1 MASETVAEPGQPAA
15 SGRPPGERA
24 AWDRMETL
32 PMETRS
38 RVRAVLAEVRGLHLC
53 VLFADGACELHCL
66 SAASPPPVVLQHVS
80 SAAFIPPALPNS
92 AAVVAC
98 CAGHQLILALSAAPR
113 SGFVCARLRPSPL
126 HPTLCAARRPMFMAT
141 TRAGV
146 ARPWSSRR
154 TLLTAFASRRVRAAS
169 CASTVRAL
177 VDG

>member
-1 MASETVAEPGQPAA
+1 MRRLRSLLTASTLKLVGGALVASDGALA
-15 SGRPPGERA
+15 GGVERR
-24 AWDRMETL
+24 DRMETL
-32 PMETRS
+32 PLETRA

-126 HPTLCAARRPMFMAT
+126 HPTLCAARRPMFWLQ
-141 TRAGV
+141 RV
-146 ARPWSSRR
+146 QVWPARGARGGP
-154 TLLTAFASRRVRAAS
+154 
-169 CASTVRAL
+169 C
-177 VDG
+177 

>member
-1 MASETVAEPGQPAA
+1 
-15 SGRPPGERA
+15 
-24 AWDRMETL
+24 MEAI
-32 PMETRS
+32 ETRS
-38 RVRAVLAEVRGLHLC
+38 RVRAVLAEVRGLHIC

-98 CAGHQLILALSAAPR
+98 CVGHHLLLALSAAPR

-126 HPTLCAARRPMFMAT
+126 HTPSAQLRWAPMFMAA

-169 CASTVRAL
+169 FASTVRAL

>member
-1 MASETVAEPGQPAA
+1 MNCPFAA
-15 SGRPPGERA
+15 YGLNAQTSGRPPGSWLAGEEA
-24 AWDRMETL
+24 ATRMETL

-38 RVRAVLAEVRGLHLC
+38 RVRAVLAEVRGLHIC

-113 SGFVCARLRPSPL
+113 SGFVCARSARLPCTPPSAQL
-126 HPTLCAARRPMFMAT
+126 EGLCLWLQRVQVWPAR
-141 TRAGV
+141 G
-146 ARPWSSRR
+146 ARGGP
-154 TLLTAFASRRVRAAS
+154 
-169 CASTVRAL
+169 C
-177 VDG
+177 